1 MFKLLWKVQTG
12 AFGRKHE
19 VRAIGTAQRRDVPL
33 LVVCP
38 FPVLTQEILQH
49 LQQIETQSPVLVPLL

>member
-1 MFKLLWKVQTG
+1 VEGVQTS
-12 AFGRKHE
+12 AFGRRHE

-38 FPVLTQEILQH
+38 FPVLTQEILH
-49 LQQIETQSPVLVPLL
+49 LQQIETQSPVLVLLL